1 MKRTNKFWR
10 KNERDIMEQLG
21 LSPTA
26 NSGSTWLEKGDGQ
39 NDDVVCELKST
50 DAASYRLQVFDL
62 HKLQHNAQVAH
73 KLPVFA
79 VQFIEHN
86 EVYLVVKPGDL
97 QVLAKVMG
105 GERIDSQH
113 FNQDAGFDWD
123 EFLDEQPVKKAKRAI
138 SSSGSARK
146 QWQKEREKAMDKT
159 KYIK

>member
-21 LSPTA
+21 FEPTA

-39 NDDVVCELKST
+39 TEDVICELKST
-50 DAASYRLQVFDL
+50 DAGSYRLQVFDL

-86 EVYLVVKPGDL
+86 EVYLVVKPEDL
-97 QVLAKVMG
+97 QVLAKVMD
-105 GERIDSQH
+105 GERINSQH

-123 EFLDEQPVKKAKRAI
+123 DFFEETKQPAKRAI
-138 SSSGSARK
+138 SSSSTARDK
-146 QWQKEREKAMDKT
+146 WKREREKAMDKT